1 MRVESPNNERLRDV
15 ARLASSSHE
24 RRKSGRCVLEGVHLI
39 EIYCERVGP
48 PQTLVVLDEALAR
61 RDITDLMARVPAS
74 RTFVVRRAL
83 FSELASLPAD
93 VSALAVVPGS
103 VTRVSEPGR
112 FCLLLEDV
120 QDPGNVGTMIRTAA
134 AAGVDQ
140 VLLSRDC
147 AFAWAPKAL
156 RAGQGAH
163 FLTTVIERVDLRDWI
178 DAFRAA
184 GGRAFA
190 TVVADSIPVYRADL
204 CGRVAI
210 AIGNEGSGLSPAL
223 QQACDAR
230 IAIPMASGS
239 ESLNAAAAAAVVLFE
254 AVRQRGG
261 NASRR

>member
-1 MRVESPNNERLRDV
+1 
-15 ARLASSSHE
+15 
-24 RRKSGRCVLEGVHLI
+24 VLEGVHLI
-39 EIYCERVGP
+39 AIYCERVGA

-61 RDITDLMARVPAS
+61 REITDLMARVPAA
-74 RTFVVRRAL
+74 RTLVVRRAL

-93 VSALAVVPGS
+93 VSALAVVPAL
-103 VTRVSEPGR
+103 VTRVSEPGH

-140 VLLSRDC
+140 VVLSRDC

-163 FLTTVIERVDLRDWI
+163 FLTAVIERVELRGWI
-178 DAFRAA
+178 DAFSAA
-184 GGRAFA
+184 G
-190 TVVADSIPVYRADL
+190 
-204 CGRVAI
+204 GRVAI

-254 AVRQRGG
+254 AVRQRGAKSPG
-261 NASRR
+261 RQ

>member
-1 MRVESPNNERLRDV
+1 MRVESRNNERLRDV
-15 ARLASSSHE
+15 ARLATSSHE
-24 RRKSGRCVLEGVHLI
+24 RRKSGRCVLEGLHLI
-39 EIYCERVGP
+39 DVYCQRVGL

-61 RDITDLMARVPAS
+61 REVADLVARVPAS
-74 RTFVVRRAL
+74 RTIVVRRAL
-83 FSELASLPAD
+83 FSQLASLPAD
-93 VSALAVVPGS
+93 VSALAVVPAP

-163 FLTTVIERVDLRDWI
+163 FLTTVIERVDLGHWI

-190 TVVADSIPVYRADL
+190 TVVTDATSVYRADL
-204 CGRVAI
+204 RGRVAI
-210 AIGNEGSGLSPAL
+210 AIGREGSGLSPAL
-223 QQACDAR
+223 SQACDAR

-261 NASRR
+261 DAP

>member
-1 MRVESPNNERLRDV
+1 MRVESANNERLRDV

-61 RDITDLMARVPAS
+61 RDIINLMARVPAS
-74 RTFVVRRAL
+74 RTLVVRRAL

-93 VSALAVVPGS
+93 VSALAVVPAP
-103 VTRVSEPGR
+103 VTRASEPGR
-112 FCLLLEDV
+112 FCLVLEDV

-163 FLTTVIERVDLRDWI
+163 FLTTVIERVDLRAWI

-190 TVVADSIPVYRADL
+190 TVVADAIPVYRADL
-204 CGRVAI
+204 RGRVAI
-210 AIGNEGSGLSPAL
+210 AVGNEGSGLSPAL

-239 ESLNAAAAAAVVLFE
+239 ESLNAAAAGAVVL
-254 AVRQRGG
+254 
-261 NASRR
+261 